1 MQELQ
6 HIEFFQLRPST
17 RVKHIAKG
25 LQKVIERRRKEIEQF
40 EEKAKMIKHK
50 ASLVDEKINNEK

>member
-1 MQELQ
+1 MCKDLQ

-25 LQKVIERRRKEIEQF
+25 LQKVIERRKNEIELF
-40 EEKAKMIKHK
+40 EEKVNRIKK
-50 ASLVDEKINNEK
+50 TAEKINQKLNKD